1 MEADTHQPVQVFV
14 DLQTEPSDAAAP
26 VELPANG
33 AAAPVEL
40 PANGAAAPV
49 EVPANGAAAA
59 RSEENILQWMSY
71 LPADCVKT
79 MIAMGWHVTT

>member
-14 DLQTEPSDAAAP
+14 DLPTESSD
-26 VELPANG
+26 
-33 AAAPVEL
+33 
-40 PANGAAAPV
+40 AAAPV

-79 MIAMGWHVTT
+79 MIEMGWHVTT